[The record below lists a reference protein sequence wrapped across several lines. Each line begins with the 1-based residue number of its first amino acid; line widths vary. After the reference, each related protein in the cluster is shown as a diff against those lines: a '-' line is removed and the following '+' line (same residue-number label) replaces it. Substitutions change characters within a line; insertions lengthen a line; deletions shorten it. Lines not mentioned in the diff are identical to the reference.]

1 MLQVKKNAIIFV
13 PSKMHHH
20 EHNPKSDLLGMIS
33 SGLCLIHCLA
43 GPVLVLLGY
52 GFIEPDGWH
61 IWDVLFL
68 LVSGW
73 AVYSVTKGHSMKWIK
88 WGLRISILV
97 LSLSI
102 FFSHE
107 LFLFTVLSWMAA
119 ISLVVFHFFN
129 FRHIRSCAIA

>member
-1 MLQVKKNAIIFV
+1 MLQLIIQGFIFA

-20 EHNPKSDLLGMIS
+20 SHNPKSDVMGMIS

-61 IWDVLFL
+61 IWDILFL
-68 LVSGW
+68 AVSGW
-73 AVYSVTKGHSMKWIK
+73 AVWNVTKGHSTKWIK
-88 WGLRISILV
+88 WGLWVSISV

-107 LFLFTVLSWMAA
+107 IFLFSILSWLAA
-119 ISLVVFHFFN
+119 ISLVIFHYFN
-129 FRHIRSCAIA
+129 LKHIRSCPVA